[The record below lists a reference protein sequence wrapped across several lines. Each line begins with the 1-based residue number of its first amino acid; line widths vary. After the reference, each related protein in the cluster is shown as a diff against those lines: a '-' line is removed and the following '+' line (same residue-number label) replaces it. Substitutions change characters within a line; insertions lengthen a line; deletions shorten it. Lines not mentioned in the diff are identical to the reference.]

1 MMDMLRKLWRDD
13 GGAVVSM
20 EIVVV
25 ATVLVIAL
33 LAAWAVVR
41 NAVFTQINDQAE
53 WIAGSEQTQQS
64 QTQSLQSVEGVEGT
78 ETPEDIV
85 TVAER
90 FGQTKP

>member
-1 MMDMLRKLWRDD
+1 MMVMLRKLWRDD
-13 GGAVVSM
+13 GGAIVSM

-41 NAVFTQINDQAE
+41 SAVFTQINEQAE

-64 QTQSLQSVEGVEGT
+64 QQAPQGLQSVEGM

-85 TVAER
+85 TVADLY
-90 FGQTKP
+90 GSTKP